1 METDRPPAGW
11 YRDPGDA
18 GRQRYWDGT
27 RWAALTR
34 SLTDTPAPARS
45 SEPGP
50 VGSPGNP
57 IGAGSSALA
66 AALTA
71 LTATAMTQPRQAA
84 EPTVERRPLRNL
96 FRSRAAG

>member
-1 METDRPPAGW
+1 MESERPPAGW

-34 SLTDTPAPARS
+34 SLTDPPPAAKP
-45 SEPGP
+45 EPGP

-66 AALTA
+66 AALINA
-71 LTATAMTQPRQAA
+71 SAMTEPRPAA
-84 EPTVERRPLRNL
+84 EPSAERRPLRKL

>member
-11 YRDPGDA
+11 YRDPGDP

-34 SLTDTPAPARS
+34 SLTDPRPPVRT
-45 SEPGP
+45 EPGP

-57 IGAGSSALA
+57 IGAGSTALA
-66 AALTA
+66 AALINA
-71 LTATAMTQPRQAA
+71 SAMTEPGPAPQ
-84 EPTVERRPLRNL
+84 PTVERRPIRKL
-96 FRSRAAG
+96 FRSRSSA